1 MKRMRSWVFVLLAV
15 LASVPAFAKGDG
27 EEMLEDFV
35 KQKALIDD
43 ERLVAYVRAVGNR
56 VAAQARR
63 PDLTFHFNVVDD
75 ASVNAFATEDGYI
88 FVHRGL
94 LAYLDREDQ
103 LAGVLGHE
111 VAHVVL
117 AHVTQSKR
125 SQFLNSL
132 AGFAAGL
139 LTFNYDIQKVV
150 EAYGAERI
158 RGYGREF
165 ELQADQHGAEYMMA
179 AGYDPQAMIEVVQ
192 VLKDQ
197 ELFAKR
203 VNGQNTTYHG
213 LFASHPRNDQRLQQ
227 AVATVTSRMTDEA
240 AEPVDDYLTRVEG
253 LTWGN
258 AGAAGA
264 VRGQQYFHGR
274 LGFVLEV
281 PADWKLTES
290 TSKLMA
296 YMPGG
301 ALEGFVSMELD
312 TARDGLDAEEMLTQV
327 VKPGEIK
334 DGVAFE
340 IADVPPPDAP
350 ATPAGAAAPPASTPP
365 EAAPA
370 GAPPASA
377 GSGTPT
383 PPKADTA
390 KADDEDEDKP
400 AKKMQAYMATVVG
413 PPGTQGLSLVAVVL
427 KDGRAHIFRGETRE
441 PKSVEAL
448 RAGMKFI
455 LEHLRTITYGDL
467 KLANTERI
475 VLYEAQPGDTYE
487 SLARGT
493 AIQNNGANELRLL
506 NGDYPNGQPRAGDR
520 IKLVR

>member
-1 MKRMRSWVFVLLAV
+1 MKRMRSLLVILLALG
-15 LASVPAFAKGDG
+15 LAAPALAKGEG
-27 EEMLEDFV
+27 EEILEGFI

-43 ERLVAYVRAVGNR
+43 EQLVAYVRAVGAR
-56 VAAQARR
+56 VAAHANR
-63 PDLTFHFNVVDD
+63 PDLQFHFNVVDD
-75 ASVNAFATEDGYI
+75 SSVNAFATEDGYI

-94 LAYLDREDQ
+94 LAYLEREDQ

-111 VAHVVL
+111 VAHVTL
-117 AHVTQSKR
+117 AHTTQKKR
-125 SQFLNSL
+125 SDFLNKL

-139 LTFNYDIQKVV
+139 LTLSYDIKQVV

-158 RGYGREF
+158 SGFGREF

-192 VLKDQ
+192 ILKDQ

-203 VNGQNTTYHG
+203 VHGQNTTYHA

-227 AVATVTSRMTDEA
+227 AIAAVSSRMTEEVAD
-240 AEPVDDYLTRVEG
+240 PVDDFLARMQG

-264 VRGQQYFHGR
+264 VRGQQYYHGR

-281 PADWKLTES
+281 PAGWKLTDS
-290 TSKLMA
+290 TTKIMA

-312 TARDGLDAEEMLTQV
+312 TAPEGLDAEETLTQV
-327 VKPGEIK
+327 VKPGDLR

-340 IADVPPPDAP
+340 VIDQPPAP
-350 ATPAGAAAPPASTPP
+350 APSVATASSP
-365 EAAPA
+365 APA
-370 GAPPASA
+370 GAPDAA
-377 GSGTPT
+377 GKEDGDDDAA
-383 PPKADTA
+383 PPRKL
-390 KADDEDEDKP
+390 
-400 AKKMQAYMATVVG
+400 QAYMATVVA
-413 PPGTQGLSLVAVVL
+413 PPGATGVSLVAVVL
-427 KDGRAHIFRGETRE
+427 KDGRSHIFRGETRE
-441 PKSVEAL
+441 PNAVEGL
-448 RAGMKFI
+448 RTGMRFI
-455 LEHLRTITYGDL
+455 IEHLRTITYADL
-467 KLANTERI
+467 RLANTERI
-475 VLYEAQPGDTYE
+475 ELHEVQPGDTYE
-487 SLARGT
+487 SLARGSP
-493 AIQNNGANELRLL
+493 IQTSPANELRLL